1 MPPGGTDIPAKG
13 GTMDY
18 AWIVWRR
25 DHRGPAEW
33 RSI

>member
-1 MPPGGTDIPAKG
+1 MPPGGTDIEAKN

-18 AWIVWRR
+18 CWIVWRR
-25 DHRGPAEW
+25 GHSGPTEW